1 MTTNSRKLSLLTI
14 CVLAL
19 YVLVKTS
26 GIFTLEFGFHLLA
39 VIPRNRR
46 NEHSRLGHQ
55 NLQPFFQLLDS

>member
-1 MTTNSRKLSLLTI
+1 MLLGHYDVLKQCLSSCLSKKKE
-14 CVLAL
+14 AEA
-19 YVLVKTS
+19 S
-26 GIFTLEFGFHLLA
+26 LA